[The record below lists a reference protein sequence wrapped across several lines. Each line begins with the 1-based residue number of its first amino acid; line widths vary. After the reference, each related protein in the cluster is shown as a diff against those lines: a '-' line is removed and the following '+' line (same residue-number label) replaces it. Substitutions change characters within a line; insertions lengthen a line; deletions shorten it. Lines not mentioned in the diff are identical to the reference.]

1 MVPCYLPIY
10 NPILPVLRAPK
21 STVNTFLAMTNMVCH
36 LFTSY
41 HRHGTGGTVKLYF
54 STSLFV
60 VNSMKDL
67 SNLYN
72 AVSTGLWYN
81 K

>member
-1 MVPCYLPIY
+1 
-10 NPILPVLRAPK
+10 
-21 STVNTFLAMTNMVCH
+21 MTNMVCH
-36 LFTSY
+36 LFTTY
-41 HRHGTGGTVKLYF
+41 PCHGTGGTVKLYF

-81 K
+81 YSDAILVSFSFWLPIATITDDCSTGNRIG